1 MKQKIKNIPIV
12 SQIMKGRINDNMDLF
27 KTDDCEEDN
36 TFTIYIA
43 NKLLANMDKPQLYL
57 ITEPFFNAM
66 RNNIDSF
73 VNNKEIYLSMEPM
86 SGVLIW
92 DSKIICYSLK
102 RDGDHYAGAIT
113 VFNNANLF
121 ECLGVIGSDI
131 MPQNEK
137 RAMVWAH
144 PLYLEALSKAELFKG
159 MTQHQVKCIIVN
171 EYINIIVSF
180 HILKKYAE
188 VETKILEPH
197 AKTRAFNCKYYNDT
211 DHQIQIMDSTW
222 FTTLVKSDS
231 FKVRGHFRFQP
242 CGQALKDKKLIWIK
256 DFTKEG
262 YTRKAKK
269 ELEIA

>member
-12 SQIMKGRINDNMDLF
+12 SQIMNGKIDDNIDLF
-27 KTDDCEEDN
+27 KVDDFEEDN
-36 TFTIYIA
+36 TFTTYIT
-43 NKLLANMDKPQLYL
+43 NKLLTKMDKPQLYL

-66 RNNIDSF
+66 KSNINSF
-73 VNNKEIYLSMEPM
+73 VNNREIYLSMEPM

-92 DSKIICYSLK
+92 DSRIICYSLK
-102 RDGDHYAGAIT
+102 RDGDNYAGAM
-113 VFNNANLF
+113 VAFNNANLF

-131 MPQNEK
+131 IPQNEK
-137 RAMVWAH
+137 RAMVSIH
-144 PLYLEALSKAELFKG
+144 PSYLKALLKIELFKG
-159 MTQHQVKCIIVN
+159 MTEHEVKCLIVR

-180 HILKKYAE
+180 HVLKKYAE

-197 AKTRAFNCKYYNDT
+197 SKNRAFNCKYYNDT

-222 FTTLVKSDS
+222 FTMLVKSDE

-242 CGQALKDKKLIWIK
+242 CGQAFRDKKLIWIK
-256 DFTKEG
+256 DFKKEG
-262 YTRKAKK
+262 YTRKARK